1 MARQARIIVFG
12 DKTPATDRLVS
23 GLRREAFDVAS
34 LITPAELRAV
44 TGPTDLVLI
53 DAADRP
59 NLLADVRACREA
71 FSPESTSLL
80 VLGESDPNAS
90 AAAIEA
96 GATDAIAGST
106 GGPMLGAHVRR
117 LIRAGESLRAILD
130 GEREKAKREILALAA
145 ADVAVPLGDMLDEL
159 EAVMARSPVG
169 ERLNELL
176 ELTSRAVDAVD
187 RLRRMAT
194 GAETTATEE
203 SAHESALAAKSADRK
218 DSSKGG

>member
-12 DKTPATDRLVS
+12 EKTPATDRLVS

-44 TGPTDLVLI
+44 AGPPDLVLI
-53 DAADRP
+53 DAANRP
-59 NLLADVRACREA
+59 NLLADVRTCRQA
-71 FSPESTSLL
+71 FSPQSTPVL
-80 VLGESDPNAS
+80 VLGESDPSAS

-96 GATDAIAGST
+96 GATDAVADSI

-117 LIRAGESLRAILD
+117 LIRAGEALRTMLD
-130 GEREKAKREILALAA
+130 DEREKAKREILALAA

-159 EAVMARSPVG
+159 EAVMARSPAG
-169 ERLNELL
+169 ERLDELL
-176 ELTSRAVDAVD
+176 ELASRAVDAVD

-194 GAETTATEE
+194 GAATAATEE
-203 SAHESALAAKSADRK
+203 AAPAPAKPTKGADKKRSPK
-218 DSSKGG
+218 KR